1 MRDPSRSLMRVR
13 TALPGVSGVHVAPF
27 DVKRTGAA

>member
-1 MRDPSRSLMRVR
+1 MRVR